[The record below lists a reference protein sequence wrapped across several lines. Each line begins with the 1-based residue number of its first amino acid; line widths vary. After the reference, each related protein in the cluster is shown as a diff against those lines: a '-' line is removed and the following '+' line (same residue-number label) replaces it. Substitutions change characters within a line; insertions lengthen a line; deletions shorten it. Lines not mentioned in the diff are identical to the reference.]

1 MNEEKRKCP
10 RLDVRQYVG
19 RWISLHPETHE
30 VVADGASLKEA
41 RDGAIMKGVERPLLM
56 MVPASEGY
64 FVGAGNPV

>member
-1 MNEEKRKCP
+1 MRP
-10 RLDVRQYVG
+10 YVG

-41 RDGAIMKGVERPLLM
+41 RNASIVKVVERPLLM
-56 MVPASEGY
+56 MVPVSEGY